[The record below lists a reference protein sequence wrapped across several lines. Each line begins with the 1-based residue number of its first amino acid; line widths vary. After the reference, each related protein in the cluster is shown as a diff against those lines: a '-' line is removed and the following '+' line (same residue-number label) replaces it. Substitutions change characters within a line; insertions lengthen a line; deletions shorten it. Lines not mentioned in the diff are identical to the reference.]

1 MCVCAPLLG
10 NNHNDTN
17 KYRKS
22 RQTNPRIFMS
32 LFNVNYII
40 VTVILHLQ
48 NMLSKCDIIL
58 YHTWLVVWNICLFS
72 HKNWEF
78 HHPSWLSHFSEGL
91 KPPTSIICAYIHIY
105 IYTHTLD
112 VYYLTIYIYIY
123 HWRVKLWN
131 HQPDTVSYRVL
142 YPTMQWWIF
151 TQDLRS
157 RSTPPAAMYLGSA
170 PGRASDVRCLRWF
183 LDCLCYMIYIYI

>member
-105 IYTHTLD
+105 IYIIDGWNCETTNQILYHT
-112 VYYLTIYIYIY
+112 VFYILPCSDGSSPRI
-123 HWRVKLWN
+123 WGVGL
-131 HQPDTVSYRVL
+131 
-142 YPTMQWWIF
+142 
-151 TQDLRS
+151 
-157 RSTPPAAMYLGSA
+157 PPQQRCILARLQGA
-170 PGRASDVRCLRWF
+170 PVMFGV
-183 LDCLCYMIYIYI
+183 